1 MALDFIILNEDMIQI
16 TIDPPAVCPT
26 LMAPVPLVASGSAT
40 VNDMPVCLVG
50 DELPPALQAP
60 MAYTSGAF
68 TIPGMGTVSVT
79 LESANQTQ
87 VATDSGKAML
97 LKGQTFQAKFSV
109 TVPAMQPGAVP
120 TPDPVATKS
129 GTAQF
134 ITTNTL
140 GQAE

>member
-1 MALDFIILNEDMIQI
+1 MALDYIIVNNDMIQI
-16 TIDPPAVCPT
+16 TLEPPAVCPM
-26 LMAPVPLVASGSAT
+26 LMGPVPLIASGSST
-40 VNDMPVCLVG
+40 VNDMAVCLVG
-50 DELPPALQAP
+50 DELPPSLQAP

-68 TIPGMGTVSVT
+68 TVPGMGTVSLT
-79 LESANQTQ
+79 LQSANKTQ
-87 VATDSGKAML
+87 MATDSEKAML
-97 LKGQTFQAKFSV
+97 LKGQAFQAKFSV

>member
-1 MALDFIILNEDMIQI
+1 MALDYIILNNDMIQI
-16 TIDPPAVCPT
+16 TIDPPTICPT
-26 LMAPVPLVASGSAT
+26 LMAPVPLVASGFST
-40 VNDMPVCLVG
+40 VNDMAVCLEG
-50 DELPPALQAP
+50 DELPPSLQAP

-68 TIPGMGTVSVT
+68 SIPGMGTVAVS
-79 LESANQTQ
+79 LASANKTQ
-87 VATDSGKAML
+87 INTDTDKAML

-109 TVPAMQPGAVP
+109 TVPAMQPGPAP

-140 GQAE
+140 AQAE